1 MLPNDDRSDSTK
13 IMERQKWIDHI
24 FNLGLDP
31 GWATNVISRLQDTS
45 IRLQHYCKSLS
56 NQELIYKPNGAWSIK
71 EHLGH
76 LIDLEPLHQKRLKE
90 FVDKKECLTM
100 ADMSN
105 TATEKADH
113 NSESLDNLLSDFNG
127 SRNDLI
133 TEYHNL
139 SKESLLHDS
148 IHPRLKVRMKP
159 VDLLF
164 FVAEHD
170 DHHLAGIQEII
181 RELKK

>member
-1 MLPNDDRSDSTK
+1 
-13 IMERQKWIDHI
+13 MEQQKWTDHV

-45 IRLQHYCKSLS
+45 IRLKHYCTSLS
-56 NQELIYKPNGAWSIK
+56 NEELIYKPNGTWSIK
-71 EHLGH
+71 EHIGH
-76 LIDLEPLHQKRLKE
+76 LKDLEPLHRKRLMEFADLKE
-90 FVDKKECLTM
+90 YLTM

-105 TATEKADH
+105 IATEKANH
-113 NSESLDNLLSDFNG
+113 NNKSLGELLSDFNS

-133 TEYHNL
+133 AQYHSLTE
-139 SKESLLHDS
+139 ESLLHDS
-148 IHPRLKVRMKP
+148 IHPRLKVAMKP

-170 DHHLAGIQEII
+170 DHHLASIHKIIQE
-181 RELKK
+181 LKN

>member
-1 MLPNDDRSDSTK
+1 
-13 IMERQKWIDHI
+13 MERQKWIDHV

-31 GWATNVISRLQDTS
+31 GWATNVISRLRDTS
-45 IRLQHYCKSLS
+45 IRLKHYGSSLS
-56 NQELIYKPNGAWSIK
+56 NEELIYKPNGAWSIK
-71 EHLGH
+71 EHIGH
-76 LIDLEPLHQKRLKE
+76 LIDLEPMHNKRLME
-90 FVDKKECLTM
+90 FADLNEYLTM

-113 NSESLDNLLSDFNG
+113 NKETLDDLLLDFNS
-127 SRNDLI
+127 SRKGLI

-139 SKESLLHDS
+139 SEECLLHDS
-148 IHPRLKVRMKP
+148 IHPRLKVAMKP

-170 DHHLAGIQEII
+170 DHHLASIQGIIQD
-181 RELKK
+181 LKK

>member
-1 MLPNDDRSDSTK
+1 
-13 IMERQKWIDHI
+13 MERQKWTDHV

-45 IRLQHYCKSLS
+45 IRLQHYCTSLS
-56 NQELIYKPNGAWSIK
+56 NEELKYKPNGAWSIK

-76 LIDLEPLHQKRLKE
+76 LIDLEPMHKKRLRE
-90 FVDKKECLTM
+90 FVDLKKQLTM

-113 NSESLDNLLSDFNG
+113 NNETLDDLLLVFNR
-127 SRNDLI
+127 SRNDLVV
-133 TEYHNL
+133 EYHNL
-139 SKESLLHDS
+139 SEECLLHDS
-148 IHPRLKVRMKP
+148 IHPRLKVAMKP

-170 DHHLAGIQEII
+170 DHHLASIHKIIQE
-181 RELKK
+181 LKN

>member
-1 MLPNDDRSDSTK
+1 MGNFITTAVWRCS
-13 IMERQKWIDHI
+13 
-24 FNLGLDP
+24 
-31 GWATNVISRLQDTS
+31 WAAGVAASSGASCGCVGSCGPQPAAT
-45 IRLQHYCKSLS
+45 SLS

-76 LIDLEPLHQKRLKE
+76 LIDLEPLHRKRLKE
-90 FVDKKECLTM
+90 FVDMKEYLTM

-113 NSESLDNLLSDFNG
+113 NSESIDNLLLDFNR

-133 TEYHNL
+133 AEYHTL
-139 SKESLLHDS
+139 TEESLLHDS
-148 IHPRLKVRMKP
+148 IHPRLKVPMKP

-181 RELKK
+181 QELKK